1 MTYYIALRLN
11 NKDSVTLYTELKIVT
26 PKTCALYLASV
37 EIYLPYN
44 YTNLQSGG
52 YVHMAHALL
61 VTQSGQVPTNTHI
74 ISTFPQ
80 NVLFS
85 SESIRKH
92 KNVGE
97 LMRNNW

>member
-1 MTYYIALRLN
+1 MTYNIALRLN

-52 YVHMAHALL
+52 FVHMAHALL
-61 VTQSGQVPTNTHI
+61 VTQSGSSTHKYPHYFHIPTV
-74 ISTFPQ
+74 F
-80 NVLFS
+80 
-85 SESIRKH
+85 
-92 KNVGE
+92 
-97 LMRNNW
+97 

>member
-1 MTYYIALRLN
+1 MY
-11 NKDSVTLYTELKIVT
+11 TL
-26 PKTCALYLASV
+26 
-37 EIYLPYN
+37 
-44 YTNLQSGG
+44 
-52 YVHMAHALL
+52 HMAHALL
-61 VTQSGQVPTNTHI
+61 VTQSGEVPTNTHI
-74 ISTFPQ
+74 MSTYPQ